1 MIELWLGFFLG
12 FLVTY
17 LILCMPFTKFI
28 CTECGHSDEPCKHW
42 RQGLEESVLTQMQ
55 AEHRDCCKFLRSA
68 VLEIIHLLN
77 RQTGFSVVQLEGEDS
92 MPITGIVAGATGVF
106 KETPLPL
113 GAVIPAGTIPVWTSS
128 DPTNAPAVASADG
141 TTCSVAVPA
150 TATITS
156 FDLSVQ
162 NQDGSFP
169 TKVTVPVTPAAPP
182 AQTGFQI
189 DQVS

>member
-1 MIELWLGFFLG
+1 
-12 FLVTY
+12 
-17 LILCMPFTKFI
+17 MPFIKFI
-28 CTECGHSDEPCKHW
+28 CRDCGPSEKPCHHWERHLLTEIQS
-42 RQGLEESVLTQMQ
+42 
-55 AEHRDCCKFLRSA
+55 EHRDCCKFLRGA

-77 RQTGFSVVQLEGEDS
+77 RQTGFSVVQLQGENS

-106 KETPLPL
+106 QETPLPL

-141 TTCSVAVPA
+141 TTCSVSVPA

-156 FDLSVQ
+156 FVLAVQ
-162 NQDGSFP
+162 NQDGTFP
-169 TKVTVPVTPAAPP
+169 TSVTVPVTPAAPP

-189 DQVS
+189 DQTS